1 MKNGDVVE
9 LGKLLNESHASLRDL
24 YEVTGI
30 ELDTLAELAQSHQSC
45 LGSRMTGAG
54 FGGCTVS
61 IVKTSDVEEFKSFVL
76 AGYEAKIGYK
86 AEAYDATIEEGIT
99 VERL

>member
-30 ELDTLAELAQSHQSC
+30 ELDTLAELAQNHPSC

-61 IVKTSDVEEFKSFVL
+61 IVKTSDVEGF
-76 AGYEAKIGYK
+76 
-86 AEAYDATIEEGIT
+86 
-99 VERL
+99 